1 MTNHS
6 PQSPPPPPPAP
17 DEFPSG
23 LEPTVRE
30 RGGPSLVWLIPIL
43 TLVIGA
49 WLVLQTLTDR
59 GPLVTV
65 TFRTAEGIEVEK
77 TRIKYKS
84 LDIGLVE
91 SVKFSSD
98 FSRVEVRARLAKDAA
113 HFLRRDTRFWVV
125 RPTLS
130 ARGIS
135 GLGTLLS
142 GAYIE
147 IEPGQGAPQTLF
159 VGLESP
165 PVVHADEAGKQ
176 ITLMTRRLGSIDRG
190 SPVHYQGLVAGEV
203 LGYEMANDYRNVL
216 IHAFVKP
223 PFDRLV
229 RSNTRFWS
237 ASGVDLTL
245 GPDGM
250 RVKTESLQALIFG
263 GIAFD
268 TPDPQDA
275 GAEDITGL
283 VFTLHEDQKAIQ
295 DQAFASKVRFVM
307 FFEDSV
313 RGLSIGAPVE
323 FKGIKVGSVIDLRLE
338 YDERKSAFRIPVV
351 VELEPERVMDRGERL
366 KKAPREVFQALVR
379 RGMRARLQ
387 TGNLLT
393 GQLFVDLDM
402 QPKTPIRLVSA
413 GRMEPELPTVQGKF
427 EQVTVSLTGI
437 LDKLDGIDFAGIS
450 TELKGTLKG
459 ANAIA
464 NGPKLDASLTDLAAS
479 LASMKDILRKVD
491 ARTEPITENLEQ
503 ALAAAKATLEKAR
516 STMAVADG
524 VLAPDSPLQ
533 GNVIK
538 LTQELAAT
546 ARSVKSLV
554 DMLESDPQSL
564 IFGKDK
570 KALEKRAEDKK
581 AEDKKTGEKK

>member
-1 MTNHS
+1 M
-6 PQSPPPPPPAP
+6 
-17 DEFPSG
+17 
-23 LEPTVRE
+23 LEPVVHE

-43 TLVIGA
+43 TALIGA
-49 WLVLQTLTDR
+49 WLIVHTLTDR
-59 GPLVTV
+59 GPLVTI
-65 TFRTAEGIEVEK
+65 TFRTADGIEIEK

-91 SVKFSSD
+91 GVRFSKD
-98 FSRVEVRARLAKDAA
+98 FSRVEVRARLGKEAA

-147 IEPGQGAPQTLF
+147 IEPGQGAPQSLF

-165 PVVHADEAGKQ
+165 PVVNADEAGKQ

-190 SPVHYQGLVAGEV
+190 SLVHYNGIVAGEV
-203 LGYEMANDYRNVL
+203 LGYEMANDYRSVL
-216 IHAFVKP
+216 VHAFVKP

-237 ASGVDLTL
+237 ASGIDLTL

-250 RVKTESLQALIFG
+250 RVKTESLQALLFG

-268 TPDPQDA
+268 TPDSQDA
-275 GAEDITGL
+275 GAEDISGL
-283 VFTLHEDQKAIQ
+283 VFTLYDDQKTIQ
-295 DQAFASKVRFVM
+295 DHAFSSKIRFVL

-313 RGLSIGAPVE
+313 RGLTIGAPVE

-338 YDERKSAFRIPVV
+338 YDEKKSAFRIPVV
-351 VELEPERVMDRGERL
+351 VELEPERILERGEQM
-366 KKAPREVFQALVR
+366 KKAPREAFQAMVR
-379 RGMRARLQ
+379 RGLRARLQ

-402 QPKTPIRLVSA
+402 QPKSPIRLA
-413 GRMEPELPTVQGKF
+413 GGGRIEPELPTVQGKF
-427 EQVTVSLTGI
+427 DQMTASASGI
-437 LDKLDGIDFAGIS
+437 LDKLDKIDFAAIGA
-450 TELKGTLKG
+450 ELQGTLKG

-464 NGPKLDASLTDLAAS
+464 NGPKLEASLNDLAES
-479 LASMKDILRKVD
+479 LAGVKSIMKKVD
-491 ARTEPITENLEQ
+491 ARAEPITANLEQ
-503 ALAAAKATLEKAR
+503 ALAAARDALEKAKA
-516 STMAVADG
+516 TMALVDG
-524 VLAPDSPLQ
+524 VLVPDSPLQ
-533 GNVIK
+533 ANVIR
-538 LTQELAAT
+538 LTQELAET
-546 ARSVKSLV
+546 AKSARALV
-554 DMLESDPQSL
+554 DLLEREPQSL
-564 IFGKDK
+564 LFGKKDK
-570 KALEKRAEDKK
+570 PKE
-581 AEDKKTGEKK
+581 EKK

>member
-1 MTNHS
+1 MS
-6 PQSPPPPPPAP
+6 
-17 DEFPSG
+17 
-23 LEPTVRE
+23 EPMLQPVVHE

-43 TLVIGA
+43 TALIGG
-49 WLVLQTLTDR
+49 WLIVHSLTDR
-59 GPLVTV
+59 GPLVTI
-65 TFRTAEGIEVEK
+65 TFRTADGIEVEK

-91 SVKFSSD
+91 GVRFSKD
-98 FSRVEVRARLAKDAA
+98 FSRVEVRARLGKEAA

-147 IEPGQGAPQTLF
+147 IEPGQGAPQSLF

-165 PVVHADEAGKQ
+165 PVVNADEAGKQ

-190 SPVHYQGLVAGEV
+190 SLVHYQGIVAGEV
-203 LGYEMANDYRNVL
+203 LGYEMANDYRSVL

-229 RSNTRFWS
+229 RSNTRFWT
-237 ASGVDLTL
+237 ASGIDLSM

-250 RVKTESLQALIFG
+250 RVKTESLQALLFG

-283 VFTLHEDQKAIQ
+283 VFTLHEDQKTIQ
-295 DQAFASKVRFVM
+295 DQAYSSKVRFVL

-313 RGLSIGAPVE
+313 RGLTIGAPVE
-323 FKGIKVGSVIDLRLE
+323 FKGIKVGSVIDVRLE

-351 VELEPERVMDRGERL
+351 VELEPERIVERGDRM
-366 KKAPREVFQALVR
+366 KKAPREAFRALVK
-379 RGMRARLQ
+379 RGLRARLQ

-393 GQLFVDLDM
+393 GQLYVDLDM
-402 QPKTPIRLVSA
+402 QPKTPIRLAAA
-413 GRMEPELPTVQGKF
+413 GRIEPELPTVQGKI
-427 EQVTVSLTGI
+427 EQLTGSLTGI
-437 LDKLDGIDFAGIS
+437 LDKLDKVDFASIGA
-450 TELKGTLKG
+450 ELQGTLKG

-464 NGPKLDASLTDLAAS
+464 NGPKLEASLTDLAAS
-479 LASMKDILRKVD
+479 LAGVRSIMKKVD
-491 ARTEPITENLEQ
+491 SRAEPITANLEQ
-503 ALAAAKATLEKAR
+503 ALAAARDTLEKAK
-516 STMAVADG
+516 STMALVDG
-524 VLAPDSPLQ
+524 VLASDSPLQ
-533 GNVIK
+533 GNVIR
-538 LTQELAAT
+538 LTQELAET
-546 ARSVKSLV
+546 AKSARALV
-554 DMLESDPQSL
+554 DLLERDPQSL
-564 IFGKDK
+564 LFGK
-570 KALEKRAEDKK
+570 KAKE
-581 AEDKKTGEKK
+581 EKK

>member
-1 MTNHS
+1 MS
-6 PQSPPPPPPAP
+6 EPVAPYVPPDPPHDPHQ
-17 DEFPSG
+17 D
-23 LEPTVRE
+23 LQPTVRE
-30 RGGPSLVWLIPIL
+30 RSGFSLVWLIPIL
-43 TLVIGA
+43 TALIGG
-49 WLVLQTLTDR
+49 WLIVHTLTDR
-59 GPLVTV
+59 GPLVTI
-65 TFRTAEGIEVEK
+65 TFRTADGIEVEK

-91 SVKFSSD
+91 SVRFSTD
-98 FSRVEVRARLAKDAA
+98 FSRVEVRARLGKDAA

-190 SPVHYQGLVAGEV
+190 SLVHYQGLVAGEV
-203 LGYEMANDYRNVL
+203 LGYEMANDYRSVL

-237 ASGVDLTL
+237 ASGIDLSM
-245 GPDGM
+245 GPDGV
-250 RVKTESLQALIFG
+250 RVKTESLQALLFG

-268 TPDPQDA
+268 TPDAQDA
-275 GAEDITGL
+275 AAEDITGL
-283 VFTLHEDQKAIQ
+283 VFTLHEDQKSIQ
-295 DQAFASKVRFVM
+295 DQSYASKVRYVL

-351 VELEPERVMDRGERL
+351 VELEPERIVERGERM
-366 KKAPREVFQALVR
+366 KKAPREAFQALVK
-379 RGMRARLQ
+379 RGLRARLQ

-393 GQLFVDLDM
+393 GQLYVDFDM
-402 QPKTPIRLVSA
+402 QPKTPIRLAGA
-413 GRMEPELPTVQGKF
+413 GRIEPELPTVQGKI
-427 EQVTVSLTGI
+427 EQVTVSVTSI
-437 LDKLDGIDFAGIS
+437 LDKLDKVDFAGIS

-459 ANAIA
+459 TNAFANAP
-464 NGPKLDASLTDLAAS
+464 NLEASLNDLAAS
-479 LASMKDILRKVD
+479 LASMRSLLRKVD
-491 ARTEPITENLEQ
+491 SRAEPITANLEQ
-503 ALAAAKATLEKAR
+503 ALAAARETLEKAK
-516 STMAVADG
+516 STMAIADG
-524 VLAPDSPLQ
+524 VLAADSPLQ
-533 GNVIK
+533 GNVIR

-554 DMLESDPQSL
+554 EMLERDPQSL
-564 IFGKDK
+564 LFGKK
-570 KALEKRAEDKK
+570 NP
-581 AEDKKTGEKK
+581 GEQK

>member
-1 MTNHS
+1 MS
-6 PQSPPPPPPAP
+6 
-17 DEFPSG
+17 
-23 LEPTVRE
+23 EPMLHPVVHE

-43 TLVIGA
+43 TALIGA
-49 WLVLQTLTDR
+49 WLIIHTLADR
-59 GPLVTV
+59 GPLVTI
-65 TFRTAEGIEVEK
+65 TFRTADGIEVEK

-91 SVKFSSD
+91 GVRFSKD
-98 FSRVEVRARLAKDAA
+98 FSRVEVRARLGKEAG

-147 IEPGQGAPQTLF
+147 IEPGQGAPQSLF

-165 PVVHADEAGKQ
+165 PVVNADEAGKP
-176 ITLMTRRLGSIDRG
+176 ITLMTHRLGSIDRG
-190 SPVHYQGLVAGEV
+190 SLVHYQGIVAGEV
-203 LGYEMANDYRNVL
+203 LGYEMANDYRSVL

-229 RSNTRFWS
+229 RSNTRFWT
-237 ASGVDLTL
+237 ASGIDLTM

-250 RVKTESLQALIFG
+250 RVKTESLQALLFG

-283 VFTLHEDQKAIQ
+283 VFTLHDDQKNIQ
-295 DQAFASKVRFVM
+295 DQAFSSKLRYVL

-338 YDERKSAFRIPVV
+338 YDEKKSAFRIPVV
-351 VELEPERVMDRGERL
+351 VELEPERILERGERM
-366 KKAPREVFQALVR
+366 KKAPREAFQALVK
-379 RGMRARLQ
+379 RGLRARLQ

-393 GQLFVDLDM
+393 GQLYVDLDM
-402 QPKTPIRLVSA
+402 QPKTPIRLAAA
-413 GRMEPELPTVQGKF
+413 GRIEPELPTVRGKF
-427 EQVTVSLTGI
+427 DQMTASATGI
-437 LDKLDGIDFAGIS
+437 LDKLDKVDFAAIGA
-450 TELKGTLKG
+450 ELQGTLKG

-464 NGPKLDASLTDLAAS
+464 NGPDLEASLKDLAVS
-479 LASMKDILRKVD
+479 LAGVRSIMKKVD
-491 ARTEPITENLEQ
+491 ARAEPITENLDQ
-503 ALAAAKATLEKAR
+503 ALAAARETLVKAK
-516 STMAVADG
+516 STMALVDG
-524 VLAPDSPLQ
+524 VLASDSPLQ
-533 GNVIK
+533 VNVIR
-538 LTQELAAT
+538 LTQELAET
-546 ARSVKSLV
+546 AKSARALV
-554 DMLESDPQSL
+554 EMLERDPQSL
-564 IFGKDK
+564 LFGK
-570 KALEKRAEDKK
+570 KAKE
-581 AEDKKTGEKK
+581 EKK